1 MKKVWSY
8 ILPALLIFAAIF
20 CLERYLL
27 EVVQVS
33 GPSMD
38 PNLYSGQQVVA
49 FKHHKIEH
57 GDVVIFSAA
66 QVDPKATL
74 GTMYVKRI
82 IGLPGDK
89 IESREDGIYVN
100 DRLINQNYLKANQE
114 EATGVWT
121 LNSLAKAKN
130 WRNRQNYQVVP
141 QNKYFVLGDN
151 RMVSNDSRNFGFV
164 PTQSIVGKVKVPFW
178 SHSTKQQRENI
189 NQEHHYFYE

>member
-1 MKKVWSY
+1 
-8 ILPALLIFAAIF
+8 
-20 CLERYLL
+20 
-27 EVVQVS
+27 
-33 GPSMD
+33 MD